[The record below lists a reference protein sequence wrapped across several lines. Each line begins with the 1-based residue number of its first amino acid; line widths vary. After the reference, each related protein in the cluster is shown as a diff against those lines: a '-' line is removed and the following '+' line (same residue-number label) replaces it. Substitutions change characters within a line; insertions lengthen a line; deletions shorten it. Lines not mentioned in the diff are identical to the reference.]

1 MMNPELLI
9 RYCKGLCTPEEKR
22 EVEEQARQSEAL
34 RNDIRQLRLSMT
46 LVEDIREMERIDTP
60 AAYERTRRKLRTE
73 RRKTWQMRLMRY
85 AAFLALPLFIA
96 TLVLGYLHFEKPEA
110 DLRYTEIKT
119 QPGTITRYEMP
130 DRSIVWLNGG
140 TTLRYPAT
148 FDSRHRQ
155 VKLEGEAYFEVTA
168 DPKHPFYV
176 DTPDGLTVYVYGT
189 RFNVSAYAEDARI
202 EAVLEKG
209 KVNIITP
216 DNKAELPLN
225 PGEMLTY
232 DKQTKRSVKKAID
245 PYEKVAWKEGKLIFR
260 NAPLDEV
267 LRKLAR
273 HYNAYIEFHNLSKK
287 EYKYRATFRNES
299 LEQILDYLSKSAH
312 IEWSIEPQELKA
324 DGTLTRDKIIV
335 ELH

>member
-1 MMNPELLI
+1 MINPELLI

-22 EVEEQARQSEAL
+22 NIEEQARQSETL
-34 RNDIRQLRLSMT
+34 RNDISQLRISIALS
-46 LVEDIREMERIDTP
+46 EDIREMERIDTP

-73 RRKTWQMRLMRY
+73 KRQTLQMNLIRY
-85 AAFLALPLFIA
+85 AAFLTLPLFIA
-96 TLVLGYLHFEKPEA
+96 TLVLGYLNFRKPEA
-110 DLRYTEIKT
+110 DLRYTEVRT

-130 DRSIVWLNGG
+130 DRSVVWLNGG
-140 TTLRYPAT
+140 TSLRYPAT
-148 FDSRHRQ
+148 FDSRHRH
-155 VKLEGEAYFEVTA
+155 VELEGEAYFEVTA

-189 RFNVSAYAEDARI
+189 RFNVSAYTEDACI
-202 EAVLEKG
+202 ETVLEEG
-209 KVNIITP
+209 KVNIIAP
-216 DNKAELPLN
+216 GDKAEFPLHPN
-225 PGEMLTY
+225 EMLTY
-232 DKQTKRSVKKAID
+232 DKQTKRSVKTAID
-245 PYEKVAWKEGKLIFR
+245 PYEKVAWREGKLIFR

-287 EYKYRATFRNES
+287 EYKYRATFKDES

-312 IEWSIEPQELKA
+312 IEWSIEPQQQKA